1 MIISNLYDIIYINK
15 NMTQENI
22 IYFALIIYSIILH
35 EIAHGFVAK
44 LAGDKTAERE
54 GRITLNPIP
63 HIDPIGSILIPLIA
77 TMSGWGVFGYAKG
90 VPINLYNL
98 NTKFKQFAVAVA
110 GVATNLLIGSLI
122 LIAIKFNL
130 VSPGLEEVFFKVSI
144 VNFGL
149 AFFNLIPIPPFD
161 GMRIVQSFF
170 PAIGQRFQA
179 YENNPL
185 FMIVAIIVA
194 MNIFGLFYKDIMNFV
209 LNIFF

>member
-35 EIAHGFVAK
+35 EVAHGFVAK

-130 VSPGLEEVFFKVSI
+130 VSPGLEEVLFKVSI